1 MDEGEQSGE
10 VNLAELLPEAP
21 PAEPRPGQR
30 PEETMPFV
38 LIVEDETD
46 LAELYA
52 SYIDDACWVS
62 VAETG
67 DEALKL
73 IDHNLDIAYLDR
85 RLDDW
90 SGDELVN
97 VIHERDI
104 DCGIVMVTAVE
115 PDLDI
120 VDMPVDDY
128 LTKPVFQEDLQR
140 SVEEILFRQVGGSD
154 RRELLALV
162 SRKIALERE
171 IGEEELAGES
181 EYRKMKRR
189 IRLAEER
196 LDIHP
201 VSDTSKH
208 RPSACPEC
216 DLRWDVRVEGTV
228 GYVEMGSRVW
238 KCTRCGHVANLADP
252 SDRRVARR

>member
-1 MDEGEQSGE
+1 MDGADQ
-10 VNLAELLPEAP
+10 
-21 PAEPRPGQR
+21 PADPRPV
-30 PEETMPFV
+30 V
-38 LIVEDETD
+38 LIVEDEAE
-46 LAELYA
+46 LATLYA
-52 SYIDDACWVS
+52 SYIDDACRVR

-67 DEALKL
+67 ERALER
-73 IDHNLDIAYLDR
+73 IDHNIDVAFLDR

-97 VIHERDI
+97 VIHERNI

-128 LTKPVFQEDLQR
+128 LTKPVFEEDFQR
-140 SVEEILFRQVGGSD
+140 SVEEILYRQVGGND

-162 SRKIALERE
+162 SRRVALEDQIE
-171 IGEEELAGES
+171 MSELEARP
-181 EYRKMKRR
+181 EYHKLKRR
-189 IRLAEER
+189 IRLAQER
-196 LDIHP
+196 LDLHP
-201 VSDTSKH
+201 VSEQSKH
-208 RPSACPEC
+208 RPEACPDC
-216 DLRWDVRVEGTV
+216 DLRWDVRVDGTV

-238 KCTRCGHVANLADP
+238 KCTRCGHVADLPDP